1 MKERAE
7 VLKEEVRCMVK
18 GSKEVSE
25 ILDLVLTLQR
35 LGLDSYY
42 KTELDD
48 LLYSIYNSDFD
59 DKDLNLVS
67 LRFYLLRKNGYDV
80 SSGKSFIGKII
91 NRLLKDSDKLIL
103 YFIKLCR
110 YISMFQRQG
119 WKFCC

>member
-48 LLYSIYNSDFD
+48 LLYSVYNSDFE

-80 SSGKSFIGKII
+80 SSGKSFIGKIK
-91 NRLLKDSDKLIL
+91 NRL
-103 YFIKLCR
+103 
-110 YISMFQRQG
+110 
-119 WKFCC
+119 